1 MSTRFLLAIVIGLVI
16 AGSAPGQIREP
27 GNEGNARFGD
37 PTSIARIYQDYL
49 YGVIKKIDKD
59 EMVLEKTKFGI
70 DKSIKFVRKTKFIHD
85 GKPSAL
91 DQLKVGDKVWVQTK
105 EEKKTGDLIAKKVVT
120 GVMPT
125 GNP

>member
-1 MSTRFLLAIVIGLVI
+1 MSTRFLLVIVVGLVI

-27 GNEGNARFGD
+27 GKEGNARFGD

-59 EMVLEKTKFGI
+59 EMILEKTKFGI
-70 DKSIKFVRKTKFIHD
+70 DKSIKLVSKTKFVHD

>member
-1 MSTRFLLAIVIGLVI
+1 MSTRFFLIVVAALMI
-16 AGSAPGQIREP
+16 AGSAPGQISEP
-27 GNEGNARFGD
+27 GKEGNARFGD
-37 PTSIARIYQDYL
+37 PTSIARVYQDYL

-59 EMVLEKTKFGI
+59 EMILEKTKFGI
-70 DKSIKFVRKTKFIHD
+70 DKSIKLVPKTKFVHD

-105 EEKKTGDLIAKKVVT
+105 EEKKTGDLTAKKVVT